1 MLAAALHTLY
11 EYNRWATRR
20 LLEVA
25 ERLTPEQLH
34 TPGNAGHG
42 SVRDT
47 LLHLISV
54 QRSWLAW
61 WDGSLSAEEA
71 YRLTLDPA
79 DFPDLAA
86 LRTAWETV
94 DQATQAFVAGLKDED
109 VARVYTHTLPNGA
122 DFRMPLWQMMLH
134 VANHSTQHRSEV
146 AAMLTGFGHSPGN
159 LDLLFYLWQPA
170 N

>member
-1 MLAAALHTLY
+1 MLATTLRTLY
-11 EYNRWATRR
+11 GYNQWATQRVF
-20 LLEVA
+20 EVA

-34 TPGNAGHG
+34 APGNAGHG
-42 SVRDT
+42 SVHNT
-47 LLHLISV
+47 LLHLIDV
-54 QRSWLAW
+54 QQSWLAW

-86 LRTAWETV
+86 LQAAWEKV
-94 DQATQAFVAGLKDED
+94 ERATGAFVTGLNDED
-109 VARVYTHTLPNGA
+109 VTRVYTQALPNGT

-134 VANHSTQHRSEV
+134 VANHGTQHRSEV

-159 LDLLFYLWQPA
+159 LDLLFYL
-170 N
+170 